1 MTRLAAPPYNP
12 NSHWTNPTYPT
23 YCGYNLLPH
32 WWKSPSILG
41 GSPIFNPAWSTRDM
55 GQDPWSLLTL

>member
-32 WWKSPSILG
+32 WWKSPSILAWWIPHLQPCLEHQ
-41 GSPIFNPAWSTRDM
+41 GSLAKIRGVS
-55 GQDPWSLLTL
+55 